1 MKVDFVLKERSFRL
15 ARCGCR
21 DLLQIRRMNRWV
33 AESKPGVELVNG
45 FLLRILRVHP
55 LNGVEIDGWVL
66 KDYLSILVIAMSYT
80 IILLIR
86 MLADGLLFL
95 WVAAA

>member
-1 MKVDFVLKERSFRL
+1 
-15 ARCGCR
+15 
-21 DLLQIRRMNRWV
+21 MNRWV

-86 MLADGLLFL
+86 VLADGLLFL